1 MPDRPTIP
9 VPTLI
14 VKAGSPAYPGLAANE
29 FLCLSAARRAGI
41 EVPGFELSD
50 DGQLLVLDRFD
61 ITHDGE
67 RLGFEDVAALMG
79 LRVRDVLSDRKPRA
93 AYERVAELLRGTCAC
108 LSPAWR
114 ASSSN
119 WLQRDGRNGDAHLKN
134 FGGAV
139 SASW

>member
-1 MPDRPTIP
+1 MPPPISRDELLRRPYSPALFDELVRAYLSTGVGVAGLQPKILVPDRPTIP

-61 ITHDGE
+61 
-67 RLGFEDVAALMG
+67 
-79 LRVRDVLSDRKPRA
+79 S
-93 AYERVAELLRGTCAC
+93 
-108 LSPAWR
+108 
-114 ASSSN
+114 
-119 WLQRDGRNGDAHLKN
+119 
-134 FGGAV
+134 
-139 SASW
+139 